1 LLYIPQVIGGEKLTT
16 MGAHGQLL
24 SKKYKG
30 GMFCCQDN
38 LQCKLRNGFHGTTR
52 KLSLRYKI
60 RWVDWDERQ
69 VPLKF
74 YILDSTD
81 RVISNGSTTIHDCQ
95 VDYLFNIYHTLQ
107 MISKLLKLTYIPKKY
122 I

>member
-1 LLYIPQVIGGEKLTT
+1 